1 MKNITIFLFC
11 SFSIVSVFSQKID
24 VTKYSLNITL
34 SDESNEIYV
43 AESIDFKL
51 LNKEINT
58 VFELVNLNNSGK
70 GMVVDSILQKG
81 VFVSFEHNN
90 DSIII
95 KNNNLSLEQNVT
107 IYYHGIP
114 QDGLIIGQ
122 NKYGNRTFFGDNWPN
137 RAHHWIACLDHPS
150 DKALIE
156 FFVSVPR
163 HYKVI
168 ANGALQSIDST
179 NLNLVN
185 YHYKSSYELPTKVM
199 VIGVADFKTKDFKS
213 VDEIPVSG
221 WVYKNQA
228 SKALHDLEIATNVL
242 QFFTEY
248 IGPYPYEK
256 LANVQSTTRYGG
268 MENAGCI
275 FYDEDALNG
284 TRSSE
289 SLIAHEIAHQWFGNS
304 ASEKEWEHIWL
315 SEGFA
320 TYFANLYLEQTK
332 GNKIF
337 SNQMESDRQ
346 RVVSFN
352 KNFMAPLVDSSY
364 TDLED
369 LLNPNS
375 YQKGSWVLHM
385 IRKQIGDSLFKEVIR
400 NYHDD
405 FKYGNAE
412 TKDFQTILENVTHL
426 DWNNFFNQWIFNE
439 GHPKVKIES
448 KISNSKVVFDI
459 KQIDKAFQ
467 FPLTIRLNL
476 TDGTFE
482 DVQIYISAIKQNFT
496 FQTAS
501 KLKSYSLDPKVELL
515 FEQVK

>member
-1 MKNITIFLFC
+1 MKNISRIFLFTLSVG
-11 SFSIVSVFSQKID
+11 SFFSQNID
-24 VTKYSLNITL
+24 VKQYTLNIAL
-34 SDESNEIYV
+34 NDESDEIVV
-43 AESIDFKL
+43 AECIDYEL
-51 LNKEINT
+51 LNNENYPI
-58 VFELVNLNNSGK
+58 FELVNINKSGK
-70 GMVVDSILQKG
+70 GMIVDSIVQQG
-81 VFVSFEHNN
+81 AIVNFEHKN

-95 KNNNLSLEQNVT
+95 KSTSPSTEQNIT

-114 QDGLIIGQ
+114 QDGLVIGQ

-137 RAHHWIACLDHPS
+137 RAHHWIACVDHPS
-150 DKALIE
+150 DKAIVE
-156 FFVSVPR
+156 FYVSVPR

-179 NLNLVN
+179 NLNLVD
-185 YHYKSSYELPTKVM
+185 YHYKSAYELPTKVM

-213 VDEIPVSG
+213 VNEIPVSG

-228 SKALHDLEIATNVL
+228 SKALYDLEIATSVL
-242 QFFTEY
+242 QFFIEY

-304 ASEKEWEHIWL
+304 ASEKDWEHIWL

-337 SNQMESDRQ
+337 CNQMESDRQ

-352 KNFMAPLVDSSY
+352 KNFIAPLVDGNY
-364 TDLED
+364 KDLDD

-400 NYHDD
+400 KYHDN
-405 FKYGNAE
+405 FKYGNAD
-412 TKDFQTILENVTHL
+412 TKDFQNIMKEVTNL
-426 DWNNFFNQWIFNE
+426 DWDIFLNQWVYGE
-439 GHPKVKIES
+439 SHPKVKIES
-448 KISNSKVVFDI
+448 KLSDSKIVFEI
-459 KQIDKAFQ
+459 TQKGLVFE
-467 FPLTIRLNL
+467 FPLTIRLNFIN
-476 TDGTFE
+476 GE
-482 DVQIYISAIKQNFT
+482 SQDVKFSISKLSEKFAIKT
-496 FQTAS
+496 PS
-501 KLKSYSLDPKVELL
+501 KVKNYIVDPMVELL
-515 FEQVK
+515 FEEVE